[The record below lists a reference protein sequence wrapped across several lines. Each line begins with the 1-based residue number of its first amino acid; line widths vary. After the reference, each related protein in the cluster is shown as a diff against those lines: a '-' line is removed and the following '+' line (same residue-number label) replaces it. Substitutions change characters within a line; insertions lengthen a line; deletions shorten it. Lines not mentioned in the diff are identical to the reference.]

1 MKISA
6 INLFNTNKLQQNS
19 QQYKPNFCSAPMEED
34 SFVLESSKQAKNT
47 PLKKGDANFILKEGE
62 RLIEQYN
69 SAQTEDEKEKAISS
83 YQKNIKATLDNGG
96 EKYSTIRHYFGN
108 HFNMSTNY
116 KVLNLL
122 NASEDEKQKLV
133 ETIIS
138 DTANIINFD
147 QSLSDNDIGIK
158 DVLTKIIENEDK
170 ILKQRNID
178 IQLNN
183 TDKLNEYNQHP
194 WVYENFVIIS
204 NLVQNAI
211 KYSPDNST
219 IKIDIQER
227 EVVEKRMIPKFDR
240 TRNVLFFIIEDD
252 GIGIPKENQ
261 ETIFDK
267 GTRGNNVGSIQ
278 GTGQGMNDIKNSV
291 LAGKHKFIRIISPLK
306 EDEPIYKGTRIECP
320 LNVQ

>member
-1 MKISA
+1 MKIAPIS
-6 INLFNTNKLQQNS
+6 FNKIQTHLNKNS
-19 QQYKPNFCSAPMEED
+19 ISFCSNPIEED
-34 SFVLESSKQAKNT
+34 SLVLESAKKEKST
-47 PLKKGDANFILKEGE
+47 PLKKEDAQFILNEGE
-62 RLIEQYN
+62 RLLKEYSI
-69 SAQTEDEKEKAISS
+69 AQTEDEKEKVISS
-83 YQKNIKATLDNGG
+83 YQKNIKAILDNGG

-116 KVLNLL
+116 KVLNLM
-122 NASEDEKQKLV
+122 NGTKEEKQKLV

-138 DTANIINFD
+138 DTANIIKFD
-147 QSLSDNDIGIK
+147 QSLSSNDIGIK
-158 DVLTKIIENEDK
+158 NVLTKIIETEEK
-170 ILKQRNID
+170 ILKQKNID

-183 TDKLNEYNQHP
+183 TNKLNEHNQHP

-227 EVVEKRMIPKFDR
+227 EVVEKGMLPKFDR
-240 TRNVLFFIIEDD
+240 TRNLLFFIIEDE

-267 GTRGNNVGSIQ
+267 GTRGDNVGSIQ

-291 LAGKHKFIRIISPLK
+291 LAGKHKFIKIISPLK
-306 EDEPIYKGTRIECP
+306 ENEPIYKGTRIECP